1 MNGGAP
7 LPTPAAVM
15 AFLDEKAVEID
26 QLGKLIEEAHLALGD
41 REAEWEAAL
50 DEALLELVEEYE
62 ARGERLPGEDVRLA
76 KARKRTGFEV
86 YAEYRRAKRRVE
98 ALEKHARKMETAI
111 SARQSTLKGL
121 QEEAKVP
128 TFDPRT
134 GEVFGSRQ

>member
-1 MNGGAP
+1 
-7 LPTPAAVM
+7 M

-26 QLGKLIEEAHLALGD
+26 QLGKLIEEAHLELGD
-41 REAEWEAAL
+41 CEAAWEEAL
-50 DEALLELVEEYE
+50 DEALLELVEEYG

-76 KARKRTGFEV
+76 LARRRTGFEI
-86 YAEYRRAKRRVE
+86 YSAFRRAKRRVE

-111 SARQSTLKGL
+111 SARQSTLRGL

-134 GEVFGSRQ
+134 GEVIGARR